1 MRASTQKPL
10 LFFRGDAKTFLHT
23 ARAKKEA
30 PKNIVLDFSGVR
42 FVSRSFADELL
53 NGIDELQSSAI
64 KVTIRNPYPSVKQM
78 LAHVRKTKKEIKKT
92 MAQHRE
98 ILSEGTGNPAPEQV
112 RYGASRE

>member
-53 NGIDELQSSAI
+53 LRFDVRNVLDHSNIDARGFPLPG
-64 KVTIRNPYPSVKQM
+64 RGFYFSV
-78 LAHVRKTKKEIKKT
+78 TKKF
-92 MAQHRE
+92 
-98 ILSEGTGNPAPEQV
+98 L
-112 RYGASRE
+112 